1 MDYLTGVLKA
11 IVNKKLSSEINFRG
25 ISKKNLIIFM
35 VAMATRLDTIFD
47 NIGIRYIVI
56 TFYIVSE
63 GISIIEN
70 AGLLGLPI
78 PDKIKNVLESLQ
90 NTKTDK

>member
-1 MDYLTGVLKA
+1 
-11 IVNKKLSSEINFRG
+11 
-25 ISKKNLIIFM
+25 M
-35 VAMATRLDTIFD
+35 VDMATRLDTIFD

-70 AGLLGLPI
+70 AGLLCLPI